1 MVANRA
7 DKGLNIAYLEKLMS
21 KLKMSKDKTYAENIP
36 EWEEAT
42 KNTFATA
49 GIGHLLSKFSSRMTP
64 PDQVAALQVERE
76 LGWCLVVSDGG
87 RSLSL
92 PPPRPSLRVSPWLRL
107 AP

>member
-1 MVANRA
+1 MSFNMVANRV

-76 LGWCLVVSDGG
+76 LRVVLSGIRWG
-87 RSLSL
+87 SESLS
-92 PPPRPSLRVSPWLRL
+92 PSLGQV
-107 AP
+107 